1 MEYKLGHLPNGHSQ
15 HLLQVS
21 QASVNG
27 PSSLTKGPLGQTYP
41 LTVFTPQK
49 PEACLPQR
57 DPSVF
62 LQLPQRPQQG
72 ISQGEANR
80 HYSVYPNV
88 RTLCKTGHQPSL
100 YNQVFKHIAST
111 LPVKRIFFL
120 ISELRDFS
128 RRKCSIPKGLV

>member
-72 ISQGEANR
+72 ISQRRG
-80 HYSVYPNV
+80 
-88 RTLCKTGHQPSL
+88 KPSL
-100 YNQVFKHIAST
+100 FS
-111 LPVKRIFFL
+111 LPKRENPVQDWPSAFFT
-120 ISELRDFS
+120 
-128 RRKCSIPKGLV
+128 